1 MSYLTEHE
9 LIAKFYSAYRRFRST
24 ETAMVRVLND
34 ILLTIDSRQEAVLV
48 LLDMSSAFD
57 TIDHSLLLQRLRDRY
72 GVGGT
77 ALSWFESYLTDRTQS
92 VTVGNATSVPQTLI
106 YGVPQGSVLGPLLFA
121 LYFAPLED
129 IIKAHGRDAMVYAD
143 DVQLYISISPI
154 DGQSLSSSNV
164 EACVN

>member
-1 MSYLTEHE
+1 
-9 LIAKFYSAYRRFRST
+9 
-24 ETAMVRVLND
+24 MVRVLND
-34 ILLTIDSRQEAVLV
+34 ILLTIDSRQDAVLV

-72 GVGGT
+72 GTGGT
-77 ALSWFESYLTDRTQS
+77 ALSSFESYLTDRTQS
-92 VTVGNATSVPQTLI
+92 VTMGNATSAPQTLI

-129 IIKAHGRDAMVYAD
+129 IIKAHGLDVMVYVD

-154 DGQSLSSSNV
+154 DGQSLSSSKI
-164 EACVN
+164 EACVKDILIWCTKDMLSCNSSKTKILQLLS

>member
-92 VTVGNATSVPQTLI
+92 VTVGNATSVP
-106 YGVPQGSVLGPLLFA
+106 
-121 LYFAPLED
+121 
-129 IIKAHGRDAMVYAD
+129 
-143 DVQLYISISPI
+143 
-154 DGQSLSSSNV
+154 
-164 EACVN
+164 